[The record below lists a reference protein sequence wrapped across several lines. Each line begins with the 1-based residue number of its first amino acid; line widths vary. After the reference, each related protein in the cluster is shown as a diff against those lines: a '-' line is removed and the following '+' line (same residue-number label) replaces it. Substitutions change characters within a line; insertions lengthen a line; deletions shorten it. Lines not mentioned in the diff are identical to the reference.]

1 MLVRIAEAASP
12 RILVCLEGE
21 DSMRRRD
28 FITTLGGAAATA
40 AWPLAGYAQQAMPV
54 IGYLSGATNEMM
66 HDYVAAFHRGLANA
80 GYIEGQNVSVDYQWA
95 EGHNDRLPAL
105 AAELVRRRV

>member
-1 MLVRIAEAASP
+1 
-12 RILVCLEGE
+12 
-21 DSMRRRD
+21 MRRRD

-80 GYIEGQNVSVDYQWA
+80 GYIEGQTNQSTTNGRRDTTIDCQLW
-95 EGHNDRLPAL
+95 RPSLF
-105 AAELVRRRV
+105 AAGSMLSL